1 MLLKDYLFL
10 LLLCLCAIGCDTG
23 TPVYKSYEFP
33 AEFVRVT
40 PASGE
45 IPVNGTITVIF
56 DNPPADVKVST
67 GPDTVSG
74 ESLSIVSS
82 IRVAGKS
89 VTIWGPFIPGP
100 LVVTITWADGTQHL
114 SYKVTS
120 LDCCGLSD
128 TFVIGGTVKHGDKD
142 VDPEVINAEG
152 KIEIEFNENVWGHV
166 RFQTEAGKDVG
177 WIGFILGNKAILEFV
192 KGNELK
198 NETTYVIRWKVRNA
212 AGSATDASITFV
224 TRDKE

>member
-1 MLLKDYLFL
+1 MVWKGYLFL
-10 LLLCLCAIGCDTG
+10 LLLCLCAIGCDLG
-23 TPVYKSYEFP
+23 TPVYEDYEFP

-45 IPVNGTITVIF
+45 IPVNGIITVIF
-56 DNPPADVKVST
+56 DNPPADLKVIFDNPPADLNVNT
-67 GPDTVSG
+67 DFVS
-74 ESLSIVSS
+74 
-82 IRVAGKS
+82 AGKT
-89 VTIWGPFIPGP
+89 VTIWGPFIPGH
-100 LVVTITWADGTQHL
+100 LVLTVIWAEGTQEL
-114 SYKVTS
+114 TYTVTP
-120 LDCCGLSD
+120 LDRCGLSD

-177 WIGFILGNKAILEFV
+177 WIGFIFTNKAILEFV

-224 TRDKE
+224 TRGKE